1 MTAQP
6 SPEWPTSVDR
16 GIVFYVGGSGRSGST
31 LIGRIFGRLPG
42 YVCVGEMV
50 FLWTRGLVDD
60 ELCGCGEPFSACP
73 FWVKVGERAFGGWDA
88 VDGPAVEALQRSVDR
103 HRYLPLMLG
112 PRGTSYGRRLDEYT
126 KLLTTV
132 YAAVREVSGA
142 DVVVDTSKHPS
153 YAYVLRRTR
162 GVDLRLL
169 HLVRDSR
176 GVCHSWTR
184 EVARPEVRGA
194 QAKMPTYSSVRA
206 ASEWAI
212 HNLLFETLAM
222 LRVPH
227 RTVRYEDFV
236 AHPLQIVNAV
246 NDDLVGKGG
255 QLAQGCITLKGV
267 DLPAD
272 HSLSGNPMRFREGRI
287 PLKVDDEW
295 RTKMPAR
302 ARRLVTALTLLG
314 LRRYRYALSADKPPT
329 SRSLRAD
336 ARVTDPG
343 HSPAG
348 G

>member
-1 MTAQP
+1 MTAQR
-6 SPEWPTSVDR
+6 SGDA

-42 YVCVGEMV
+42 YICVGEMV
-50 FLWTRGLVDD
+50 FLWTRGLADD

-73 FWVKVGERAFGGWDA
+73 FWGEVGERAFGGWDA
-88 VDGPAVEALQRSVDR
+88 VDAPSVAALQRSVDR

-112 PRGTSYGRRLDEYT
+112 PRATSYGRRLEEYT
-126 KLLTTV
+126 QLLTAV
-132 YAAVREVSGA
+132 YDAVREVSGA
-142 DVVVDTSKHPS
+142 SVVVDTSKHPS
-153 YAYVLRRTR
+153 YAYVLRRTC

-184 EVARPEVRGA
+184 EVARPEVRSA
-194 QAKMPTYSSVRA
+194 QATMPTYSSVRA
-206 ASEWAI
+206 ASEWSI
-212 HNLLFETLAM
+212 HNLLFEVLAM
-222 LRVPH
+222 LGVRR

-236 AHPLQIVNAV
+236 ADPSKIVAEV
-246 NDDLVGKGG
+246 SEDLVGAGG
-255 QLAQGCITLKGV
+255 QLAEGCITLDGV

-295 RTKMPAR
+295 RTKMPVR
-302 ARRLVTALTLLG
+302 ARRLVTALTLFGLG
-314 LRRYRYALSADKPPT
+314 RYRYPLSAGKP
-329 SRSLRAD
+329 RSLRRLRAT
-336 ARVTDPG
+336 AVQLKETDR
-343 HSPAG
+343 SPAG